1 MKRRKRRNSV
11 RKQRKKS
18 FIMVKNKSLKPGE
31 VQRDVVKQCYAV
43 LKPLLHKIHVS

>member
-1 MKRRKRRNSV
+1 MKRRRRRNSV
-11 RKQRKKS
+11 RKQN
-18 FIMVKNKSLKPGE
+18 FIMVKNTSLKPGE